1 MTETVSKAD
10 ALYKVYCTINGPVQA
25 GPMWVKYD
33 RKVINAVLDVLKQVL
48 EQEGFD
54 FRSIK

>member
-10 ALYKVYCTINGPVQA
+10 ALYKVYCTINGPVHA

-33 RKVINAVLDVLKQVL
+33 RKAINAILDVLKQVL
-48 EQEGFD
+48 EQEGFE